1 MTDHMSAHSFFVN
14 AQGELVAQRKPA
26 IISAPQVNY
35 QQLELSL

>member
-14 AQGELVAQRKPA
+14 AQGELIAQRKPA
-26 IISAPQVNY
+26 VIAVPQLS